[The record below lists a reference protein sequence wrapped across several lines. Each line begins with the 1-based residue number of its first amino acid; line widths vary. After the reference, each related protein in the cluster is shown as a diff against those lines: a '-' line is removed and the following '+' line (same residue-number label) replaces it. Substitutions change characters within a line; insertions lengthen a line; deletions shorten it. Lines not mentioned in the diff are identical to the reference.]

1 MCWFM
6 LNSCVCITL
15 VDAVCE
21 SFSAPLVYRLQN
33 TLSSGMC
40 YFKSRTQSRRIN
52 TPGFGAFGDAAFI
65 FKLPPRKCVGNYV
78 IRCRNQA
85 SAGLPADRYHSVE
98 GGAARHTADK

>member
-40 YFKSRTQSRRIN
+40 YFKRRTQSRRIN
-52 TPGFGAFGDAAFI
+52 TPSFGTFGAFGNAALI
-65 FKLPPRKCVGNYV
+65 FKLPLHKCVGNYV
-78 IRCRNQA
+78 I
-85 SAGLPADRYHSVE
+85 
-98 GGAARHTADK
+98 